1 MNITGTK
8 KGGLAAANEQS
19 GGRSSLQVSDVLHS
33 MEHSI
38 RQKRRE
44 GTGSI

>member
-38 RQKRRE
+38 R
-44 GTGSI
+44 